1 MFEALRK
8 SFGIRYANIYFR
20 KRRDQAVHFTESV
33 SRSRRA
39 LVIFPETAID
49 WESTQAVLRYLSR
62 RFSSGSMQL
71 LVRSDFVSS
80 IPSIQSLKT
89 MTYEPEDVNTWFVP
103 RKRLLRK
110 IKSSTFDVALDL
122 NIQLALPSAFICR
135 ESDAPVRISFSKL
148 AGDSFYNFQIQTNAA
163 STNPMAYRNFI
174 KCLDM
179 F

>member
-1 MFEALRK
+1 MFESLRK
-8 SFGIRYANIYFR
+8 SFGIRYASVYFR
-20 KRRDQAVHFTESV
+20 KKKDQEIRFTESV

-39 LVIFPETAID
+39 LVIFPETVID

-71 LVRSDFVSS
+71 LVRSDFVAS

-89 MTYEPEDVNTWFVP
+89 ITYAPEDVNAWYVP

-122 NIQLALPSAFICR
+122 NIQLALPSAFLCR
-135 ESDAPVRISFSKL
+135 ESDAPLRISFAKL
-148 AGDSFYNFQIQTNAA
+148 KGDSFYNFQVQTNTG